1 MRRDRQIS
9 KKLKGPKVKRKIVQ
23 GVITR
28 AKRRPRRRRLR
39 EIRNSRR
46 KNSKWIRDKKNQK
59 SKNSVSS
66 LCAEKSSKG

>member
-1 MRRDRQIS
+1 MRRDSQIS

-46 KNSKWIRDKKNQK
+46 KNSK
-59 SKNSVSS
+59 
-66 LCAEKSSKG
+66 